1 MRKIALPAAL
11 SVLLVLILSL
21 VSLPE
26 HRAASAAAKGP
37 QPAQVYVGLG
47 TGPGRAVPRSFFGL
61 STEYWTLP
69 IYERHLQP
77 FERVLAALRVPGDGP
92 MILRIGGDSADHTWW
107 DPHSWWAPHWV
118 FRVTPRWLAATRS
131 LTRQMRLRVILD
143 LNLVTGSPRGAGV
156 FAHAARIGLPRGS
169 VAGFEIGNEPDI
181 YDRTFWTGALA
192 WGRRRAPLPA
202 HLTARQYRLDFTTYA
217 RALGTRAPLIGPALA
232 NPRYDAPWIARLLD
246 APHPG
251 LRMISVHH
259 YALSA
264 CAHPGAPNYP
274 TIDRVLSERASAGAA
289 RSLGR
294 AIALAHHAGLPIRLT
309 ELNSVTCG
317 GLRGVSNTFATALWA
332 PDALFEL
339 LNAGI
344 DGVNL
349 HVREYAINAP
359 FTLGARGLYAR
370 PLLYGM
376 IAFARMLGP
385 GARLLPLRVT
395 ERPAVHMKAWAV
407 RLRDRALHVLLIDKG
422 RRSARVLLRL
432 PARGQATVQRLLA
445 PSAAAT
451 VGTTLA
457 GQHLGPHG
465 TWVGH
470 RSVERIERRAAGYEL
485 QLPAHSAALLSVR

>member
-1 MRKIALPAAL
+1 M
-11 SVLLVLILSL
+11 LVLILGLIS
-21 VSLPE
+21 VPA
-26 HRAASAAAKGP
+26 HRAESASADSPRSAAAAQAVLTLTSLKG
-37 QPAQVYVGLG
+37 
-47 TGPGRAVPRSFFGL
+47 GRAVPRSFFGL

-69 IYERHLQP
+69 IYEQHLRP
-77 FERVLAALRVPGDGP
+77 FERVLTTLHVPGDGP

-107 DPHSWWAPHWV
+107 DPHSAWMPHWV

-131 LTRQMRLRVILD
+131 LTAQMRLRVILD
-143 LNLVTGSPRGAGV
+143 LNLVTGSPINAAA
-156 FAHAARIGLPRGS
+156 FARAAESELPRRS
-169 VAGFEIGNEPDI
+169 LAGFEIGNEPDI
-181 YDRTFWTGALA
+181 YDRTFWIGALA
-192 WGRRRAPLPA
+192 WGRNGAPLPA
-202 HLTARQYRLDFTTYA
+202 HLTAASYRHDFAAYA
-217 RALGTRAPLIGPALA
+217 KRLSTSVPLAGPALA
-232 NPRYDAPWIARLLD
+232 NPRFDAPWIANLLTS
-246 APHPG
+246 PHPG

-264 CAHPGAPNYP
+264 CARPRAPNYP
-274 TIDRVLSERASAGAA
+274 TIARVLSERATAGAA
-289 RSLGR
+289 QSLTR
-294 AIALAHHAGLPIRLT
+294 AVTLAHHAGLPIRLT

-339 LNAGI
+339 LKAGI

-359 FTLGARGLYAR
+359 FTLTARGLYAR

-385 GARLLPLRVT
+385 GAHLLRVRLA

-407 RLRDRALHVLLIDKG
+407 ELRSRTLHVLLIDKG

-432 PARGQATVQRLLA
+432 PVHGEATVQRLLA
-445 PSAAAT
+445 PSVSAT
-451 VGTTLA
+451 GGTTLA
-457 GQHLGPHG
+457 GQHLGRNG

-470 RSVERIERRAAGYEL
+470 RTTERIARRAGGYEL
-485 QLPAHSAALLSVR
+485 QLPAHSAALVSVR